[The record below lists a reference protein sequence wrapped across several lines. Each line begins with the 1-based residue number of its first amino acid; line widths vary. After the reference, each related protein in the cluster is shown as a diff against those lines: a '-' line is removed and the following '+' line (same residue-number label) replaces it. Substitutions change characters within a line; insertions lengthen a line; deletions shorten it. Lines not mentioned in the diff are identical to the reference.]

1 MKHTQ
6 PYHFL
11 LLLLMLAITACG
23 GKRRMNERVSLWRN
37 DKIPYGT
44 WYAYN
49 QLKSIFPDAE
59 VVINK
64 LSPDRYRG
72 YNAGDAKLYDDAARY
87 DDKKQAYVIIGTEVV
102 PDNNEVAAIMN
113 LVGEGKHIFISAMQL
128 GKNLLDSL
136 RLQTAYDNSLYNFY
150 DSLRL
155 SINHPVSN
163 DSTSFV
169 YPGRAMDN
177 YVSQMDSSITTI
189 LGEDEFGRA
198 NFVKFAYE
206 SGGSIYIHLA
216 PAAFTNFFLLHK
228 NNKAY
233 YDDALSYLPKDLEVV
248 RWDDYFRYNS
258 EGRPRGGGSSN
269 TSKGDFS
276 RLDWFSRQIGFSTAL
291 WLLLILFL
299 ILLLFESKRKQRIMP
314 VLVPLKNA
322 SLDFVKTIGRLYFQ
336 RRDNKNLAH
345 KMTAHF
351 LDHVRGKYN
360 IRASLADAEFE
371 KRLAWKTGQDP
382 AVVHDLL
389 YYIRYVQ
396 DQPGVSEETLLELNH
411 KLENFYRSNT

>member
-1 MKHTQ
+1 VKRTQ
-6 PYHFL
+6 PYHFF
-11 LLLLMLAITACG
+11 LLLLMLAIAACD
-23 GKRRMNERVSLWRN
+23 GKKSLNERVSLWRN

-49 QLKSIFPDAE
+49 QLNSIFPDAE

-72 YNAGDAKLYDDAARY
+72 YSTGNSKIYDEAAKY
-87 DDKKQAYVIIGTEVV
+87 DDKKQAYVIIAAEVV
-102 PDNNEVAAIMN
+102 PDYNEVTAIMN
-113 LVGEGKHIFISAMQL
+113 LVGEGKHIFISTMHL
-128 GKNLLDSL
+128 GQVLLDSL
-136 RLQTAYDNSLYNFY
+136 RMETAYSNSLYNFY

-155 SINHPVSN
+155 SINHPVSH

-169 YPGRAMDN
+169 FPGRAMDN
-177 YVSQMDSSITTI
+177 YVSEMDSSITTI

-198 NFVKFAYE
+198 NFVKFGYE

-216 PAAFTNFFLLHK
+216 PVAFTNFFLLHK
-228 NNKAY
+228 NNKVY

-248 RWDDYFRYNS
+248 RWDDYFRYHT
-258 EGRPRGGGSSN
+258 EGKSSSGN
-269 TSKGDFS
+269 NKSDFN
-276 RLDWFSRQIGFSTAL
+276 RLKWFSNQVGFSTAL

-314 VLVPLKNA
+314 VMVPLKNA

-382 AVVHDLL
+382 AAVKDLL
-389 YYIRYVQ
+389 YYIRYVH
-396 DQPGVSEETLLELNH
+396 DQPGVTESTLLELNH